1 MNASRGL
8 RRAQQLDCLIIGGGP
23 AGLTAAIYLAR
34 FHLQV
39 AVVDEGKSRA
49 LLIPESHNL
58 PGFPGGLSGASFL
71 SLQREHALL
80 YGVAIAQERVEELAL
95 TPEGF
100 IAQTSEGSWTA
111 RSVLLATGVTNR
123 RPPLDDDIHA
133 EALRRGHLRYCPVCD
148 GYEVTGKN
156 VAVIGDDEKA
166 VAECEFLRSFTDRLT
181 MISTGDLPDHNGQ
194 KLAAIG
200 ATVRQGPVVD
210 IRLRSSGLEITTS
223 EDAVVYDAVYPSLG
237 SSIHSSLASRLG
249 AAATEDGCIEVDR
262 HQRTTVKNLYAAG
275 DVVYGL
281 DQISV
286 CNGQAAIAAAAIRN
300 DLADQRP
307 LHWPMKKRP
316 VGSGLDD

>member
-1 MNASRGL
+1 MSASPGPTM
-8 RRAQQLDCLIIGGGP
+8 DCLIIGGGP

-34 FHLQV
+34 FHLRV
-39 AVVDEGKSRA
+39 AVIDEGKSRA
-49 LLIPESHNL
+49 LLIAESHNL
-58 PGFPGGLSGASFL
+58 PGFPGGISGADFL

-80 YGVAIAQERVEELAL
+80 YGAAIGHGRVEDLAL
-95 TPEGF
+95 TPAGF
-100 IAQTSEGSWTA
+100 IARTSEASWTA

-133 EALRRGHLRYCPVCD
+133 EALYRGHLRYCPVCD

-181 MISTGDLPDHNGQ
+181 MISTGARLPDPLRRRLEASGVS
-194 KLAAIG
+194 LRA
-200 ATVRQGPVVD
+200 GP
-210 IRLRSSGLEITTS
+210 ITHTRLRSSGLEIKTADGS
-223 EDAVVYDAVYPSLG
+223 FIYDAVYPSLG
-237 SSIHSSLASRLG
+237 SSIHSSLARKLG

-275 DVVYGL
+275 DVVFGL

-286 CNGQAAIAAAAIRN
+286 CNGQAAIAAVAIRN
-300 DLADQRP
+300 DLNEQQPQLWP
-307 LHWPMKKRP
+307 LEKH
-316 VGSGLDD
+316 SLQTGLGD

>member
-1 MNASRGL
+1 MSASPGPTM
-8 RRAQQLDCLIIGGGP
+8 DCLIIGGGP

-58 PGFPGGLSGASFL
+58 PGFPSGISGAAFL

-80 YGVAIAQERVEELAL
+80 YGAAIAHGRVEDLAL
-95 TPEGF
+95 SPAGF
-100 IAQTSEGSWTA
+100 TARTSEASWTA
-111 RSVLLATGVTNR
+111 RFVLLATGVTNR
-123 RPPLDDDIHA
+123 RPPLDDDVHA

-181 MISTGDLPDHNGQ
+181 MISMGARLPDP
-194 KLAAIG
+194 LRRRLEATG
-200 ATVRQGPVVD
+200 ALLRAGPITD
-210 IRLRSSGLEITTS
+210 IRLRSSGLEIKTAEGS
-223 EDAVVYDAVYPSLG
+223 LIFEAVYPSLG
-237 SSIHSSLASRLG
+237 SSIHSSLVCKLG
-249 AAATEDGCIEVDR
+249 AAANEDGCIAVDR

-286 CNGQAAIAAAAIRN
+286 CNGQAAIAAVAIRN
-300 DLADQRP
+300 DLSAQHP
-307 LHWPMKKRP
+307 QLWPSKKRP
-316 VGSGLDD
+316 VRTGLDD